1 MITRDLSFGCLSVLS
16 LVVFPPLD
24 LLSKVVAQ
32 VPAITLT
39 FHSAER
45 GREEDGSLAPF

>member
-1 MITRDLSFGCLSVLS
+1 MITRDQSFDCLSVLS
-16 LVVFPPLD
+16 FVVFSPVD
-24 LLSKVVAQ
+24 LLSKMAAQ

-45 GREEDGSLAPF
+45 GREEDGPLAPF